1 MAGETESKQSTAKA
15 ARFLR
20 VGCISLLAL
29 VLLISLCSVL
39 FNGNGDERDVDT
51 PARNLS
57 EKDIWDSQQ
66 TLFRKCRDA
75 FPEHTSL
82 IDLAMAQR
90 DMNHI
95 IRVETLLLCIEGLE
109 SLGEPPDFPVESR
122 V

>member
-15 ARFLR
+15 AGFPGAGY
-20 VGCISLLAL
+20 VGLIAL
-29 VLLISLCSVL
+29 VLLISVCSVL
-39 FNGNGDERDVDT
+39 FNGNGDERDVDAPT
-51 PARNLS
+51 RNLS

-66 TLFRKCRDA
+66 KFFRKCRDA
-75 FPEHTSL
+75 FPQHTSL
-82 IDLAMAQR
+82 INLAMAQR
-90 DMNHI
+90 DINHI